1 MSSKL
6 DQLKDKLREMFQMDQ
21 ADLDFGIYR
30 IMNAKR
36 DEVETFLNED
46 LLPTVKTALAE
57 FQPAGMASKREEL
70 DSAIKNAQALGV
82 DPNAVPRIQELR
94 AELENGVDLEK
105 LEEQVYSDLYTF
117 FARYYSDGDFM
128 SLRRYKEGVYA
139 LPYEGEE
146 VKLHWANADQYYIKS
161 AENFQTYAFKVPVTI
176 PAVPGATGTII
187 GKRVR
192 FELVSATTEQN
203 NNKAAADKERRFIL
217 HSADPIAVENG
228 ELIIRFE
235 YRADEEK
242 RKQKDLNALAVEAI
256 LGLTEGSPL
265 TSDIEDWNIWLEAL
279 STNVGTDKNKDRT
292 MLEKH
297 LTDYTAKN
305 SFDYFIHKDLGKFL
319 KRELD
324 FFIQNEV
331 MVLDDLLPNDPD
343 KLNAQIMVSQ
353 QMLSKAATLKKI
365 ALKVIEFLAQLEDF
379 QKKLWLKKKF
389 VLETNWLIT
398 LDRIDEKFYAE
409 IAANDAQREEWIKL
423 FAIDEIGRAS
433 DEDGEQGS
441 MSFETTPAY
450 SNPLTVEF
458 LKANPPLVLDTAFF
472 EQDFKD
478 RLFAEV
484 DDLDERTNGLLVNG
498 DNFHALNLLQESYH
512 ERVDCVYIDPPY
524 NTGGDGFFYKDA
536 YQHSSWLSM
545 ISDRLKLSRGLLS
558 DKGVF
563 FASIDANE
571 RAQLEKALENAYG
584 VENKVEEIIW
594 VQNSNKNQSPT
605 YSTNHEYV
613 EVFAKNLHEAK
624 ADFRRFREPKPGL
637 DELQELLDEITP
649 QYLPL
654 ADVEARISELFKKN
668 KAKVKAALAGE
679 LNGED
684 LNAEDWKGLYN
695 YRRAEYRNQNNELV
709 DYANAKNQE
718 AKIWVWREDNPS
730 MPQVKEDSQKAAFKD
745 PTNPEY
751 RFYEPIHPK
760 TGEPCPAPKRGWSWP
775 KQPFGNQSNC
785 FDDLAAD
792 HRIAWGEDQNK
803 IPQVKRFVH
812 EVKTNV
818 GKSVVT
824 DFTDGEKQ
832 LYHLFGK
839 NRAFSNPKP
848 TTLIQRLVE
857 HTTWSN
863 HTVMDFFAGSGTTYQ
878 AVVDANK
885 RDNSNRNFC
894 LVEVGTYFDEI
905 VMPRV
910 KKVTYSSNWK
920 DGQADRSD
928 GNSIFS
934 KYIRLESY
942 EDSTNNLNLSRTDQ
956 QDELLKKHKDFRED
970 YMLHYML
977 DVESRGSL
985 LDLDRF
991 VDPLNVTMKV
1001 TRDDETRNVR
1011 VDMVETFNY
1020 LLGLRVKTMR
1030 RSKGIYEVTGTM
1042 PDGDNTLIIWRNTNE
1057 CDNDALDEW
1066 FQKQQYNTR
1075 DMEFDLIF
1083 VNGDNNLENLR
1094 RADETWKV
1102 RLTEETF
1109 HTLMFDVEDV

>member
-1 MSSKL
+1 
-6 DQLKDKLREMFQMDQ
+6 MDQ

-36 DEVETFLNED
+36 GEVETFLNED

-70 DSAIKNAQALGV
+70 DSAIKNAQALGM

-94 AELENGVDLEK
+94 AELENGVDIEK

-279 STNVGTDKNKDRT
+279 SANVGTDKNKDRT
-292 MLEKH
+292 VLEKH

-398 LDRIDEKFYAE
+398 LDRIDEELYEE
-409 IAANDAQREEWIKL
+409 IAANDAQREEWVKL
-423 FAIDEIGRAS
+423 FAIDEIGETS
-433 DEDGEQGS
+433 DEENDQGS

-458 LKANPPLVLDTAFF
+458 LKANPSLVLDTVFF
-472 EQDFKD
+472 DQDFKD
-478 RLFAEV
+478 RLLAEV
-484 DDLDERTNGLLVNG
+484 DDLDENTSGVLVHSE
-498 DNFHALNLLQESYH
+498 NFQALMALQERYRGQLKSI
-512 ERVDCVYIDPPY
+512 YIDPPY
-524 NTGGDGFFYKDA
+524 NTNASEIVYKNGFK
-536 YQHSSWLSM
+536 HSSWISL
-545 ISDRLKLSRGLLS
+545 ISDRLKSGMNLLS
-558 DKGVF
+558 DTGQFCV
-563 FASIDANE
+563 AIDDFEYHRLYQTVCDMIGEELILGTAVVRSNPAGRSTARGFSVAHE
-571 RAQLEKALENAYG
+571 YLIFGAPNENAEIGRLPRNDKQLARYKEKDSIGPFEWVNFRKHGGENANRFARPKLFYPIYVSENG
-584 VENKVEEIIW
+584 VRIPSLEWEE
-594 VQNSNKNQSPT
+594 
-605 YSTNHEYV
+605 
-613 EVFAKNLHEAK
+613 EAK
-624 ADFRRFREPKPGL
+624 QWNAIDGVLDDEVVVLPINGDGEEKTWKWGHETAKEKINDLMAKPDQTGGMGIYSKSRMNM
-637 DELQELLDEITP
+637 DGA
-649 QYLPL
+649 LPL
-654 ADVEARISELFKKN
+654 TLWDKKEYSATEYGTNYLSKIIGDSNLFSFPKSIH
-668 KAKVKAALAGE
+668 AV
-679 LNGED
+679 
-684 LNAEDWKGLYN
+684 
-695 YRRAEYRNQNNELV
+695 
-709 DYANAKNQE
+709 
-718 AKIWVWREDNPS
+718 
-730 MPQVKEDSQKAAFKD
+730 EDSLRVMKLGLND
-745 PTNPEY
+745 
-751 RFYEPIHPK
+751 
-760 TGEPCPAPKRGWSWP
+760 
-775 KQPFGNQSNC
+775 
-785 FDDLAAD
+785 
-792 HRIAWGEDQNK
+792 
-803 IPQVKRFVH
+803 
-812 EVKTNV
+812 
-818 GKSVVT
+818 
-824 DFTDGEKQ
+824 
-832 LYHLFGK
+832 
-839 NRAFSNPKP
+839 
-848 TTLIQRLVE
+848 
-857 HTTWSN
+857 
-863 HTVMDFFAGSGTTYQ
+863 TVIDFFAGSGTTAH
-878 AVVDANK
+878 AVANLNRLDEGK
-885 RDNSNRNFC
+885 RKFIVC
-894 LVEVGTYFDEI
+894 EMGAYFD
-905 VMPRV
+905 VVTKPRV
-910 KKVTYSSNWK
+910 LKSHYSEKWK
-920 DGQADRSD
+920 NGKPVDRNGVS
-928 GNSIFS
+928 SIQ

-942 EDSTNNLNLSRTDQ
+942 EDATNNLNLSRTEQ
-956 QDELLKKHKDFRED
+956 QNELLNKHKNFRED

-991 VDPLNVTMKV
+991 VDPFNVTMKV

-1109 HTLMFDVEDV
+1109 LTLMFDVEDV